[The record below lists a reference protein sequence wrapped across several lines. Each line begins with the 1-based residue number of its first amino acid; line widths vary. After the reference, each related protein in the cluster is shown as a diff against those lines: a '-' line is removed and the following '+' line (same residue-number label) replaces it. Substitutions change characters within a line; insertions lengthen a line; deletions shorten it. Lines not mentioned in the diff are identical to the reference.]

1 MCGGCLGVHQI
12 EYFPFLNGGRPCGGG
27 YFKNTYR
34 HVFDT
39 DVETRQFLNGHRC
52 VLFLHLFL
60 NRFLRKFYISRNPM
74 ISQIREVLNNQ
85 DNMQKIN
92 VVLVL
97 LIEIYR
103 VLMGALLVSFVP
115 QNCDG
120 HICSPTENLYNGN
133 DLYIA
138 GFVINFLTL
147 LSFLTLYGIE
157 TKRENRLIAYLDVNP
172 HKPNDSDS
180 VREALMALPE
190 SKRENILYLDKI
202 YQKGGYFVTGVFVLN
217 TVFSGIVVFDNY
229 LDSKTVTAYLTN
241 VLFMASKVYNVYS
254 IANTEE
260 NVFYSAYLSHK
271 LQYNEVDPDK
281 IADIVELTGCS
292 RQDNLDISIHG
303 DIEMYAMENRYVSAD
318 AEENV
323 EAVEMDDTEISE

>member
-1 MCGGCLGVHQI
+1 
-12 EYFPFLNGGRPCGGG
+12 
-27 YFKNTYR
+27 
-34 HVFDT
+34 
-39 DVETRQFLNGHRC
+39 
-52 VLFLHLFL
+52 
-60 NRFLRKFYISRNPM
+60 M

-138 GFVINFLTL
+138 GFVINFFTL

-260 NVFYSAYLSHK
+260 NVFYSAYLSNK

-281 IADIVELTGCS
+281 IADNVELTGCS
-292 RQDNLDISIHG
+292 RQDNLGVSIHG